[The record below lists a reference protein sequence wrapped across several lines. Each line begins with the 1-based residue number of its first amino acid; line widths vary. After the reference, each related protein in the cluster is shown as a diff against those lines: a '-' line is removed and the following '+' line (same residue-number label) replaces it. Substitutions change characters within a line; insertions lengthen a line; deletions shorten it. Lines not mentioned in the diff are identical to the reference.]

1 MRHSLP
7 HRRRCCPRAF
17 IILMLVTIAPA
28 LSSAAVLDYSGTWFN
43 KTFNA
48 AGAAVARLDTDAQPT
63 VTFTLDLTG
72 DVFGG
77 PFGFP
82 PVTPLT
88 LHGTLNPDQSVAF
101 APVFGH
107 ATYGTVVAS
116 FSSGG
121 AVSIFCDPMPVS
133 PPSIYARTHIN
144 RRAFRRIDRPAVSDA
159 DVDRVLFREH
169 RQHRV
174 EHCPGTVRGGVD
186 RVDLDGDACSVAA
199 HAFSL
204 AEPARRVTHKLTDKR
219 VVQPRKR
226 ERPLKTL

>member
-133 PPSIYARTHIN
+133 PPSIYARTHITGARSVESIDLRFQMQTLTGFFFGSIGNIELNIVPEPFAAAWIGLTLMATHAALRRTPSHLRN
-144 RRAFRRIDRPAVSDA
+144 RRDA
-159 DVDRVLFREH
+159 S
-169 RQHRV
+169 
-174 EHCPGTVRGGVD
+174 PT
-186 RVDLDGDACSVAA
+186 S
-199 HAFSL
+199 
-204 AEPARRVTHKLTDKR
+204 
-219 VVQPRKR
+219 
-226 ERPLKTL
+226 